1 MTISN
6 VETTLLESVAD
17 VTTDREAFPKCWI
30 AVFVQVCTEKKVGEK
45 LCRIGIENYARLNW
59 KYINGAIERKN
70 RTYSHANGGI
80 CLYR

>member
-17 VTTDREAFPKCWI
+17 VTTDREAFPKRWI

-45 LCRIGIENYARLNW
+45 LCRIGIENYVPTQLEIHQW
-59 KYINGAIERKN
+59 SDRKKK
-70 RTYSHANGGI
+70 
-80 CLYR
+80 